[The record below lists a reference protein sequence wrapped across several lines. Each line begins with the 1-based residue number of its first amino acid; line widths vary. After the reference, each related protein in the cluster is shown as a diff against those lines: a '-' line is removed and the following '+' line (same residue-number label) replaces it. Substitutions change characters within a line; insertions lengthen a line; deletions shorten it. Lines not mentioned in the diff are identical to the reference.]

1 MKLSGARVLITG
13 AAGGLGLALAREL
26 ARSGARLCLTDRDE
40 SLLGPVRGEFPDAVV
55 LPLDVSDESSA
66 AACAAEV
73 ARSWAGLDVLVNNAG
88 TVSGG
93 DLVSVSP
100 ARHRATVEANL
111 LGPILVTR
119 AFLPLLEK
127 SPGFRVAFVASASG
141 YLPLPM
147 AASYAATKWGV
158 RGLAVSLEEEFRIR
172 GFGGRRVLV
181 VCPSYIS
188 TGLFAGASAPF
199 LTPILEVGSVA
210 RGIARAL
217 RHDAR
222 VLDMPWSVH
231 LLKFLARVLPDSWYR
246 AFLRVAGVATSMAR
260 WTGRGG
266 ARA

>member
-1 MKLSGARVLITG
+1 
-13 AAGGLGLALAREL
+13 
-26 ARSGARLCLTDRDE
+26 
-40 SLLGPVRGEFPDAVV
+40 
-55 LPLDVSDESSA
+55 
-66 AACAAEV
+66 
-73 ARSWAGLDVLVNNAG
+73 
-88 TVSGG
+88 
-93 DLVSVSP
+93 
-100 ARHRATVEANL
+100 VEANL

-231 LLKFLARVLPDSWYR
+231 LLKFLARVLPIRGIARSFGSPASPR
-246 AFLRVAGVATSMAR
+246 AWRDGPGAGDTRVIAMSECFFA
-260 WTGRGG
+260 
-266 ARA
+266 